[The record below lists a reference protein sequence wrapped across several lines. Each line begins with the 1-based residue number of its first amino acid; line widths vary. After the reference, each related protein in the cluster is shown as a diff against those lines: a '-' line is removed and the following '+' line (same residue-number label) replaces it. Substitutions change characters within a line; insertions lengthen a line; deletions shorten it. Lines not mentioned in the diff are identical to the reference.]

1 MTVRWANRKPSWFVL
16 LCLLWLS
23 ASVAHSQEPAPPP
36 KTRGTAPTLETADDT
51 NDRILQLALASTA
64 KQGDYVIGGGD
75 LLGIEVFEVPELTR
89 DLRVNAS
96 GFVTIP
102 LIPIQVQA
110 AGLTAAQF
118 QDKLSELLQTNGLVT
133 NPQVTVTVK
142 EQHSE
147 PITVIGAVK
156 QPVVVQA
163 SRQETLLEVLSQA
176 GGISTEAG
184 NQIIVTRARKS
195 DSNGGS
201 ADETNLPATTYTIDL
216 DNLLNADDLKYNIP
230 VIGGDVVRVPR
241 AGVVYVVGAVH
252 SPGGF
257 VMANERQEMTVLE
270 AVTLAAGL
278 LPTGK
283 YSQAF
288 ILRRDKTT
296 GDRRKVPVDV
306 KKILTLK
313 EEDVRMQP
321 GDILYVPDSN
331 AQRALRRSGEIAI
344 SLATGVA
351 LYRVASF

>member
-1 MTVRWANRKPSWFVL
+1 MVSRVSRRPNSFVL
-16 LCLLWLS
+16 LCLFVLF
-23 ASVAHSQEPAPPP
+23 ASVAHSQEPAPTA
-36 KTRGTAPTLETADDT
+36 KTRGPTPTLETADDT
-51 NDRILQLALASTA
+51 DDRILQLALASTA

-75 LLGIEVFEVPELTR
+75 LLGVEVFEVPELTR

-102 LIPIQVQA
+102 LIPVQVQA
-110 AGLTAAQF
+110 AGLTAVQF
-118 QDKLSELLQTNGLVT
+118 QDKLAELLQVNGLVT
-133 NPQVTVTVK
+133 HPQITVTVR

-176 GGISTEAG
+176 GGISSEAG
-184 NQIIVTRARKS
+184 NQIIITRAQVS
-195 DSNGGS
+195 DS
-201 ADETNLPATTYTIDL
+201 DEANPPPTTYTIDL
-216 DNLLNADDLKYNIP
+216 DNLLNADDLKNNIP
-230 VIGGDVVRVPR
+230 MIGGDVVRVPR
-241 AGVVYVVGAVH
+241 AGVVYVVGAVRT
-252 SPGGF
+252 PGGF

-270 AVTLAAGL
+270 AVTLAGGL
-278 LPTGK
+278 QPTARN
-283 YSQAF
+283 SQAF

-306 KKILTLK
+306 KKVLTLK
-313 EEDVRMQP
+313 AEDVRMQP

-331 AQRALRRSGEIAI
+331 AKRALLRSGEIAV

-351 LYRVASF
+351 LYRVASGSF